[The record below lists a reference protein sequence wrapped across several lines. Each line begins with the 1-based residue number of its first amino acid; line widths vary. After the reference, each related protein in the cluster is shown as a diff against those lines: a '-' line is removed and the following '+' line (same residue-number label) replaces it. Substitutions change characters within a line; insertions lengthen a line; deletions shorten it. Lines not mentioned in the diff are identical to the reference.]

1 MNGVDIVDESTKVNV
16 TSRKVS
22 KISTLI
28 YTYVLDLDMSNTYYI
43 YLFIYILLYLIKFM
57 FQENFKKSILFTVS
71 LFEFG
76 QVQYISYLRHPVLS
90 VFSRV
95 SLHSCFSHHG
105 SITSLQYYVSIRIYV
120 DSIIKSYVAHI
131 QDFSHEHRLP

>member
-43 YLFIYILLYLIKFM
+43 YLCCLKNNNTGSTGTNNKIDGNHF
-57 FQENFKKSILFTVS
+57 S
-71 LFEFG
+71 
-76 QVQYISYLRHPVLS
+76 LS
-90 VFSRV
+90 V
-95 SLHSCFSHHG
+95 
-105 SITSLQYYVSIRIYV
+105 
-120 DSIIKSYVAHI
+120 AN
-131 QDFSHEHRLP
+131 

>member
-57 FQENFKKSILFTVS
+57 F
-71 LFEFG
+71 
-76 QVQYISYLRHPVLS
+76 
-90 VFSRV
+90 
-95 SLHSCFSHHG
+95 
-105 SITSLQYYVSIRIYV
+105 
-120 DSIIKSYVAHI
+120 
-131 QDFSHEHRLP
+131 